1 MVSRGRQGGSLE
13 LIGLALVTLLS
24 APAEAVTLDEAWEA
38 AERAN
43 VDLALARQRT
53 RQVATLR
60 WQVASAYLPKIDFT
74 VDQVWNQDELILT
87 VPTDFL
93 DPGADPAL
101 TTAIPVQARSLV
113 QGNLTAIQPLVL
125 PQAIPG
131 MQAASRA
138 WKAAQADEARAVQ
151 LVRAGT
157 AEVFFGLGA
166 AREAE
171 GVAREAVGLAERQRD
186 LAARQV
192 AAGLADRR
200 ASLQAELALA
210 KARRD
215 ALGAREQVV
224 TAEQAWTR
232 VTGLPTDSVPELP
245 PPREVPASLEAALAS
260 LGERP
265 DVAAARLRWQ
275 ASRAERTA
283 KDLEWAPNL
292 GFAFQEILTTAPGLV
307 PAPFQWRALL
317 RVQWNVFDGG
327 LRLARSRELAS
338 RSASAELLVRRA
350 EDVAREEV
358 VLAWERLERARA
370 TLASTEAEVALA
382 TENVDLAEKAF
393 GAGAATFLE
402 VEAARLALDAARLGL
417 AAGRAEREIAA
428 IRLGLA
434 LGTL

>member
-1 MVSRGRQGGSLE
+1 MVRPARRGGTVAFA
-13 LIGLALVTLLS
+13 GLVLGMLV
-24 APAEAVTLDEAWEA
+24 AGPAHAVTLDEAWEA
-38 AERAN
+38 AEQSN
-43 VDLALARQRT
+43 LDLALARQRT

-60 WQVASAYLPKIDFT
+60 WQVASAYLPKVDVT
-74 VDQVWNQDELILT
+74 VDQVWNQDELVLT
-87 VPTDFL
+87 VPNDFL
-93 DPGADPAL
+93 DPGADPSL
-101 TTAIPVQARSLV
+101 TTDIPIQARSLL

-125 PQAIPG
+125 PPAIPG
-131 MQAASRA
+131 LQAAARA
-138 WKAAQADEARAVQ
+138 YRAAQADEARAVQ
-151 LVRAGT
+151 LVRAGA

-171 GVAREAVGLAERQRD
+171 VVAGQAVALAERQRD

-192 AAGLADRR
+192 AAGLVDRR

-215 ALGAREQVV
+215 ALAAREQVV

-245 PPREVPASLEAALAS
+245 PPVEVPPTLDAALAR
-260 LGERP
+260 LDERP
-265 DVAAARLRWQ
+265 DVTAARLRWQ

-283 KDLEWAPNL
+283 KDLEWAPSL
-292 GFAFQEILTTAPGLV
+292 GFAFQELLTTAPGLV

-317 RVQWNVFDGG
+317 RVQWNLFDGG

-338 RSASAELLVRRA
+338 RSASAEILVRQA
-350 EDVAREEV
+350 EDTVQQDV

-370 TLASTEAEVALA
+370 ALASTEAEVALA

-417 AAGRAEREIAA
+417 AAGRAEREVAA
-428 IRLGLA
+428 IRLRLA